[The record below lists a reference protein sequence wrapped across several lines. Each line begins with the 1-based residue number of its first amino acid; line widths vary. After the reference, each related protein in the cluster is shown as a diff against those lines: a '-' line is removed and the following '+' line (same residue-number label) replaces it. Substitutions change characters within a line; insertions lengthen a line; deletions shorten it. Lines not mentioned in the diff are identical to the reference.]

1 MFSAFFKDKTIT
13 SLYLW
18 GMLIVF
24 LFVIL
29 FTTLVVYEEYSDL
42 DKETA
47 TIRKQYLEQQKNT
60 IKFDIDRVLKFIGH
74 SYETWQDSLN
84 EEKLKA
90 QIINAIEELYGRP
103 DGTGYVF
110 IYDFNGTNL
119 SDPIHLQN
127 KGKNLYSFRDPNGVE
142 VIKELI
148 DVSQKPDGGFV
159 NYMWIKPGTG
169 VATPKLSYARA
180 FKPWKWMVGTGVYLD
195 EVEKLIAQRKEKLNT
210 LLVKYMM
217 DILTLTVIFLGIGFA
232 GIAIINNIIRK
243 EINTF
248 SSFFKK
254 AAKSH
259 TTIDED
265 QIHLREFKHMV
276 RYINDMVNSIHKR
289 NEKLLEMNLTLEKRV
304 EQKTED
310 LREKNRLLEKE
321 KEFSESLVKAQDSF
335 IKHSI
340 HEINT
345 PLAVIMMHID
355 MHKIKFGEDKYL
367 SQIEAASKMIANIY
381 DDLSYMVKKDRFE
394 YDKKWISFSL
404 FLEERIAFFAEIARG
419 NKHRI
424 ISKIEPEITLCFS
437 DIELQR
443 IIDNNLSNAVKYA
456 HRNSD
461 IEVALERKEEGRTVL
476 SFTTHSKPIE
486 DTSLIFEPFHQEE
499 SVHGGF
505 GLGLEIVRS
514 ICEKEGVEVEVISDT
529 EITIFSYTFHNS
541 TERSPDEDP
550 LA

>member
-1 MFSAFFKDKTIT
+1 MSLAFFKDKTIT

-18 GMLIVF
+18 GMLIIF

-29 FTTLVVYEEYSDL
+29 FTTLVVYEEYNEL

-47 TIRKQYLEQQKNT
+47 TMRKQYIEEQKNT
-60 IKFDIDRVLKFIGH
+60 IKYDIDRVLKFIGH
-74 SYETWQDSLN
+74 SYETWHDSLS

-90 QIINAIEELYGRP
+90 QVINAIEELYGRP

-119 SDPIHLQN
+119 SAPIHLQN
-127 KGKNLYSFRDPNGVE
+127 KGKNLYSFKDPNGVE

-148 DVSQKPDGGFV
+148 DVSQRPNGGFV
-159 NYMWIKPGTG
+159 KYMWIKPVTG
-169 VATPKLSYARA
+169 IATPKLSYARA

-195 EVEKLIAQRKEKLNT
+195 EVEKLIAQRKERLNT

-232 GIAIINNIIRK
+232 GIAIINSIIRK

-248 SSFFKK
+248 SSFFKN
-254 AAKSH
+254 AATSH
-259 TTIDED
+259 TTIDEE

-276 RYINDMVNSIHKR
+276 KYINDMVNTIHKR
-289 NEKLLEMNLTLEKRV
+289 NEKLQVMNLTLEKRV
-304 EQKTED
+304 ERKTED

-355 MHKIKFGEDKYL
+355 MHKMKFGEDKYL

-381 DDLSYMVKKDRFE
+381 DDLSYMVKKDRFAYE
-394 YDKKWISFSL
+394 KKWISFSL
-404 FLEERIAFFAEIARG
+404 FLEDRIAFFAEIARG

-424 ISKIEPEITLCFS
+424 ISKIEPDITLWFS

-456 HRNSD
+456 DRNSD
-461 IEVALERKEEGRTVL
+461 IEVVLERKGEGSIVL
-476 SFTTHSKPIE
+476 SFKTHSKPIE
-486 DTSLIFEPFHQEE
+486 DTRLIFEAFHQEE
-499 SVHGGF
+499 SEHGGF

-514 ICEKEGVEVEVISDT
+514 ICEKEGVEVEVTSNS

-541 TERSPDEDP
+541 TQRSHHEDP